1 MVAVRIYLLIVSLLA
16 FTRPK
21 GTQPVSPADKDI
33 VAQSGLAVV
42 ECSWARLD
50 EVPFNRIS
58 SPHERLCEYYLPK
71 HRYDPLH
78 PTAIR
83 VECPDLRPHVPSRV
97 ASFSHL
103 VVGTGSTGQSPK
115 IKLLFAAAA
124 CTRCIAG
131 KDGRGV

>member
-1 MVAVRIYLLIVSLLA
+1 M
-16 FTRPK
+16 
-21 GTQPVSPADKDI
+21 
-33 VAQSGLAVV
+33 AQCGLAVV

-83 VECPDLRPHVPSRV
+83 VECPDLRPRVPNRV

-103 VVGTGSTGQSPK
+103 VVGADSTGQNPE
-115 IKLLFAAAA
+115 IKLPFAAAA
-124 CTRCIAG
+124 CTRRIAVKDG
-131 KDGRGV
+131 KDM